1 MKKISEI
8 IKNFTENL
16 REKFTFFIDS
26 LIPDEDI
33 TKTSILFWFIIGFTT
48 IAIFWGL
55 FAKIDMVVRAQG
67 NVIPASKIQV
77 AQAVYGGI
85 LEKISVSLGDEVKKG
100 DILYIIDGKN
110 NEAEYI
116 INEKAYESTV
126 LELETRTERVKLIEE
141 LVNEGAES
149 KMRLLDERL
158 ALVDTQRRL
167 SEISSRREALE
178 FQKDQSVIRSPVD
191 GIISSVDVTTE
202 GQVLKPGQL
211 LSNIVPKGEQLI
223 IAAKVQTQDISFVS
237 VGQNV
242 KITFSAYDPSV
253 YGTFNGKV
261 TKVAATSTLPKEEN
275 SAPFYEALIEVDD
288 AKINDIIIQSGMTV
302 DTSIIG
308 QKRTVWGYVFNPV
321 TKLKRTA
328 FREK

>member
-1 MKKISEI
+1 MKIAERIHSFTDI
-8 IKNFTENL
+8 I
-16 REKFTFFIDS
+16 REKFTSIIDS
-26 LIPDEDI
+26 MIPDEDI
-33 TKTSILFWFIIGFTT
+33 TKTSILFWFIIIFTT

-67 NVIPASKIQV
+67 SVIPASKVQV

-100 DILYIIDGKN
+100 DVLYIIDGKN
-110 NEAEYI
+110 NEAEYV
-116 INEKAYESTV
+116 INERAYESTT
-126 LELETRTERVKLIEE
+126 LELETRSERVALIEE

-149 KMRLLDERL
+149 KMRLLDEKL

-167 SEISSRREALE
+167 SEISSRREALK

-223 IAAKVQTQDISFVS
+223 VAAKVQTQDISFVN

-261 TKVAATSTLPKEEN
+261 TKVAATSTQSNEEN
-275 SAPFYEALIEVDD
+275 SAPYYETLIEVDD
-288 AKINDIIIQSGMTV
+288 EKINDIIIQSGMTV

>member
-1 MKKISEI
+1 MKIAERIHSFTDI
-8 IKNFTENL
+8 I
-16 REKFTFFIDS
+16 REKFTSIIDS
-26 LIPDEDI
+26 MIPDEDI
-33 TKTSILFWFIIGFTT
+33 TKTSILFRFIIIFTT

-67 NVIPASKIQV
+67 SVIPASKVQV

-100 DILYIIDGKN
+100 DVLYIIDGKN
-110 NEAEYI
+110 NEAEYV
-116 INEKAYESTV
+116 INERAYESTT
-126 LELETRTERVKLIEE
+126 LELETRSERVALIEE

-149 KMRLLDERL
+149 KMRLLDEKL

-167 SEISSRREALE
+167 SEISSRREALK

-223 IAAKVQTQDISFVS
+223 VAAKVQTQDISFVN

-261 TKVAATSTLPKEEN
+261 TKVAATSTQSNEEN
-275 SAPFYEALIEVDD
+275 SAPYYETLIEVDD
-288 AKINDIIIQSGMTV
+288 EKINDIIIQSGMTV

>member
-1 MKKISEI
+1 MKKIIEI
-8 IKNFTENL
+8 FKKLIESI
-16 REKFTFFIDS
+16 REKLTFFIDT

-33 TKTSILFWFIIGFTT
+33 TKTSILFWFIISFTS
-48 IAIFWGL
+48 IAIVWGL
-55 FAKIDMVVRAQG
+55 FAKIDMVVRASG

-77 AQAVYGGI
+77 AQAVYGGV

-100 DILYIIDGKN
+100 DVLYIIDGKN
-110 NEAEYI
+110 NEAQYQ
-116 INEKAYESTV
+116 INEKNYESTL
-126 LELETRTERVKLIEE
+126 LEVETRTERVNLIEE

-149 KMRLLDERL
+149 KMRLLDEKL
-158 ALVDTQRRL
+158 ALVDAQSRL
-167 SEISSRREALE
+167 SQVSAQREALK
-178 FQKDQSVIRSPVD
+178 FQKDQSIVKSPVD

-223 IAAKVQTQDISFVS
+223 IAAMVQTQDISFVN

-253 YGTFNGKV
+253 YGTFNGIV
-261 TKVAATSTLPKEEN
+261 TKVAATSTQTSEEG
-275 SAPFYEALIEVDD
+275 SQPYYETLIEVQDP
-288 AKINDIIIQSGMTV
+288 KLNQIEIQSGMTV

>member
-1 MKKISEI
+1 MKIAERIQS
-8 IKNFTENL
+8 FTEVI
-16 REKFTFFIDS
+16 REKFTSLIDS
-26 LIPDEDI
+26 MIPDEDI
-33 TKTSILFWFIIGFTT
+33 TKTSILFWFIIIFTT

-67 NVIPASKIQV
+67 NVIPASKVQV

-100 DILYIIDGKN
+100 DILYVIDGKN
-110 NEAEYI
+110 NEAEYV
-116 INEKAYESTV
+116 INERAYESTM
-126 LELETRTERVKLIEE
+126 LELETRSERVALIED

-149 KMRLLDERL
+149 KMRLLDEKL

-167 SEISSRREALE
+167 SEISSRREALK

-223 IAAKVQTQDISFVS
+223 VAAKVQTQDISFVN

-261 TKVAATSTLPKEEN
+261 TKVAATSTLANEEN
-275 SAPFYEALIEVDD
+275 AAPFYETLIEVDD
-288 AKINDIIIQSGMTV
+288 DKINDIIIQSGMTV

>member
-1 MKKISEI
+1 MKTAERIQS
-8 IKNFTENL
+8 FTEVI
-16 REKFTFFIDS
+16 REKFTSLIDS
-26 LIPDEDI
+26 MIPDEDI
-33 TKTSILFWFIIGFTT
+33 TKTSILFWFIIIFTT

-67 NVIPASKIQV
+67 NVIPASKVQV

-100 DILYIIDGKN
+100 DILYVIDGKN
-110 NEAEYI
+110 NEAEYV
-116 INEKAYESTV
+116 INERAYESTM
-126 LELETRTERVKLIEE
+126 LELETRSERVALIED

-149 KMRLLDERL
+149 KMRLLDEKL

-167 SEISSRREALE
+167 SEISSRREALK

-223 IAAKVQTQDISFVS
+223 VAAKVQTQDISFVN

-261 TKVAATSTLPKEEN
+261 TKVAATSTLANEEN
-275 SAPFYEALIEVDD
+275 AAPFYETLIEVDD
-288 AKINDIIIQSGMTV
+288 DKINDIIIQSGMTV

>member
-1 MKKISEI
+1 MKIAERIQS
-8 IKNFTENL
+8 FTEVI
-16 REKFTFFIDS
+16 REKFTSLIDS
-26 LIPDEDI
+26 MIPDEDI
-33 TKTSILFWFIIGFTT
+33 TKTSILFWFIIIFTT

-67 NVIPASKIQV
+67 NVIPASKVQV

-100 DILYIIDGKN
+100 DILYVIDGKN
-110 NEAEYI
+110 NEAEYL
-116 INEKAYESTV
+116 INERAYESTM
-126 LELETRTERVKLIEE
+126 LELETRSERVALIED

-149 KMRLLDERL
+149 KMRLLDEKL

-167 SEISSRREALE
+167 SEISSRREALK

-223 IAAKVQTQDISFVS
+223 VAAKVQTQDISFVN

-261 TKVAATSTLPKEEN
+261 TKVAATSTLANEEN
-275 SAPFYEALIEVDD
+275 AAPFYETLIEVDD
-288 AKINDIIIQSGMTV
+288 DKINDIIIQSGMTV

>member
-1 MKKISEI
+1 MKNIIEKIKNLIDSLREI
-8 IKNFTENL
+8 ITS
-16 REKFTFFIDS
+16 FIDA

-33 TKTSILFWFIIGFTT
+33 TKTSILFWFIISFTT
-48 IAIFWGL
+48 IAIIWGL
-55 FAKIDMVVRAQG
+55 FAKIDMVVRASG
-67 NVIPASKIQV
+67 NVIPASKVQV
-77 AQAVYGGI
+77 AQAVYGGV

-110 NEAEYI
+110 NEAQYE
-116 INEKAYESTV
+116 INEKNYESTL
-126 LELETRTERVKLIEE
+126 LEVETRSERVKLIEE

-149 KMRLLDERL
+149 KMRLLDEKL
-158 ALVDTQRRL
+158 ALVDAQSRL
-167 SEISSRREALE
+167 SQVSAQREALK
-178 FQKDQSVIRSPVD
+178 FQKDQSIVKSPVD

-223 IAAKVQTQDISFVS
+223 IAAKVQTQDISFVN

-253 YGTFNGKV
+253 YGTFNGVV
-261 TKVAATSTLPKEEN
+261 TKVAATSTQSREEG
-275 SAPFYEALIEVDD
+275 SQPYYETLIEVQD
-288 AKINDIIIQSGMTV
+288 KKLNEIEIQSGMTV

>member
-288 AKINDIIIQSGMTV
+288 VKINDIIIQSGMTV